1 METPL
6 DKARRAPRSM
16 KARILTEARRIFG
29 TYGFHGTTTRM
40 IAMKVGIDI
49 STLHYHWGGKKDLYE
64 AVILDINYD
73 LRRKLIRVEKAIHGC
88 PLEERIA
95 MSIDQMTD
103 YLFDHPEISN
113 LILFRY
119 FGSMRDREGLDFI
132 VPEFIADI
140 ARSMGL
146 SRDGESASSRSML
159 EVLTIMN
166 SIHGFISGANFF
178 MSMVN
183 LRKKEYVAMVKETLK
198 FMYGPPFVQN
208 EGKIR

>member
-6 DKARRAPRSM
+6 DKARKAPRSM

-29 TYGFHGTTTRM
+29 KYGFHGTTTRM
-40 IAMKVGIDI
+40 IAIKVGIDI

-73 LRRKLIRVEKAIHGC
+73 LRRKLIRVEKAIHGR

-95 MSIDQMTD
+95 MSVDQMTD
-103 YLFDHPEISN
+103 YLFNHPEISN

-119 FGSMRDREGLDFI
+119 FGSMRDRESLDFI
-132 VPEFIADI
+132 VPEFITDI

-146 SRDGESASSRSML
+146 SRGGESVSSRSML

-178 MSMVN
+178 MAMVN

>member
-1 METPL
+1 
-6 DKARRAPRSM
+6 M
-16 KARILTEARRIFG
+16 KARILREARRIFG

-73 LRRKLIRVEKAIHGC
+73 LRRKLVRVEKAIHGR

-95 MSIDQMTD
+95 LSIDQMTD
-103 YLFDHPEISN
+103 YLFNHPEISN

-119 FGSMRDREGLDFI
+119 FGSMRDREDIDFI

-146 SRDGESASSRSML
+146 SSGEEGASSRSML

-166 SIHGFISGANFF
+166 SIHGFISGADFF
-178 MSMVN
+178 RGMVN
-183 LRKKEYVAMVKETLK
+183 LRKKEYISMVKETLK
-198 FMYGPPFVQN
+198 FMYIPPFVQN
-208 EGKIR
+208 EGKAR